1 MNNNILKRGDFV
13 NEVYIPKL
21 LEQYENNPESLD
33 EGLLSNLFGMVKNL
47 FKKDW
52 ESIKGDPSII
62 AAYKEI
68 DDSLTGFTTMK
79 LAKKD
84 VCNKIR
90 QSLVNFAGDW
100 YDYKK
105 EQAKDHDEDDPK
117 EATTYNF
124 KDSTLREQLDKCTKD
139 IKKYADGDEQMT
151 KWAQTLLDDMK
162 YVINQSLL
170 NEIEDEKLKK
180 KIEQELK
187 DEAKK
192 REEINKQAEEIQ
204 KKLLDQISN
213 ERKTLISNASA
224 TPLDEKLTP
233 DKAIKEIAGEF
244 GKYIGVLENNSIYKY
259 SFDNIIN
266 EAKNIDPKIND
277 LFKNDSK
284 LGFKKIFEEELK
296 KGIKDTKP
304 FQATYAILKDFY
316 TKLAA
321 ADVIDQFKEANTPAQ
336 SLQAM
341 CISINAFVKIC
352 LYKETYNPNDAKDFL
367 PLMAKC
373 AITSNELLSYSL
385 PLSTK
390 QKGINYFVEITEI
403 ISNGEIGGIKGN
415 NKFKTKKFDYT
426 KRLKDN
432 ADKLRQDI
440 VDEAKKMLEEGEK
453 EIEKETSKFKSST
466 DKRDDSMPPAI
477 DEA

>member
-1 MNNNILKRGDFV
+1 MAKQDFSAKVGSCSVSLGLDRRKR
-13 NEVYIPKL
+13 Y
-21 LEQYENNPESLD
+21 
-33 EGLLSNLFGMVKNL
+33 
-47 FKKDW
+47 
-52 ESIKGDPSII
+52 
-62 AAYKEI
+62 
-68 DDSLTGFTTMK
+68 DDGYR
-79 LAKKD
+79 LA
-84 VCNKIR
+84 
-90 QSLVNFAGDW
+90 
-100 YDYKK
+100 
-105 EQAKDHDEDDPK
+105 
-117 EATTYNF
+117 
-124 KDSTLREQLDKCTKD
+124 
-139 IKKYADGDEQMT
+139 
-151 KWAQTLLDDMK
+151 MK

-244 GKYIGVLENNSIYKY
+244 GKYIAVLENNSIYKY

-304 FQATYAILKDFY
+304 FQATYTILKDFY

-321 ADVIDQFKEANTPAQ
+321 ADVIDQFKNANTPAQ
-336 SLQAM
+336 SLQA
-341 CISINAFVKIC
+341 KI
-352 LYKETYNPNDAKDFL
+352 F
-367 PLMAKC
+367 
-373 AITSNELLSYSL
+373 
-385 PLSTK
+385 
-390 QKGINYFVEITEI
+390 FH
-403 ISNGEIGGIKGN
+403 
-415 NKFKTKKFDYT
+415 
-426 KRLKDN
+426 
-432 ADKLRQDI
+432 
-440 VDEAKKMLEEGEK
+440 
-453 EIEKETSKFKSST
+453 
-466 DKRDDSMPPAI
+466 
-477 DEA
+477 